1 MQRRR
6 STPHSFEDQIAA
18 EKKRLEERII
28 TTPHGAQ
35 RDVLV
40 KKIRQLDTACHM
52 NDWLRSP
59 GLQPPE

>member
-6 STPHSFEDQIAA
+6 SNPHPFEDQIAA
-18 EKKRLEERII
+18 EKKRLQEQII
-28 TTPHGAQ
+28 ATPQGAQ